1 MKNPTELLKIALI
14 AIVAVFLAK
23 VILNKVAPSLAAKV

>member
-1 MKNPTELLKIALI
+1 MKSLPELLKIAVV

-23 VILNKVAPSLAAKV
+23 AILNKVAPGLASKV

>member
-1 MKNPTELLKIALI
+1 MTEFLKIALI

-23 VILNKVAPSLAAKV
+23 FLASKVSALSFLRTL